1 MESERIKILAVDDNQ
16 DNLIILKA
24 LIKEAFPDAI
34 TLTALTGAKGIE
46 LAIVNYPDV
55 ILLDVVMPGMDGFKV
70 CKILKADTSLRDI
83 PVVFVTAIK
92 GDKEQRIRALE
103 SGAEAFLAKPID
115 ETELI
120 AQIRAMVKIKKANLD
135 KRDEKER
142 LRKLVSMRTLE
153 LEKELNDR
161 KKIESALRESEE
173 KYRTMLN
180 ASPDGIV
187 LIDLKGWIREVSVIG
202 IELFGANAREEL
214 VGRHVFD
221 FVNSNDKNQ
230 IKEIAKITIAEGL
243 AQNIE
248 VKLKKIDQSYFLSEI
263 SSTLIQKSDG
273 TPLSFMIVIRDI
285 SQRNKIQAMQIHA
298 DRMANLGQMAAG
310 MAHEIN
316 QPLNI
321 ISMVMDKILFEADKT
336 QNIDIAYLKSKS
348 NKIFENI
355 TRMRDIIDHIRVF
368 SRSNVDYIP
377 TYFNVNST
385 IEKAVTMIKEQFKH
399 LDINLILDFQEQIPQ
414 LLGNSHQFEQ
424 VLINLL
430 INAKDALIEKKC
442 YQDDFNNMEIVIRTY
457 HDKKYLILTVA
468 DNGIGI
474 TKHDLNNIMLPFYS
488 TKEEGKGTGLGLSIC
503 YQIIQN
509 MGGTIEI
516 SSARLSHTTI
526 KLIFDLNKLK

>member
-1 MESERIKILAVDDNQ
+1 MESEWIKVLAIDDNQ

-24 LIKEAFPDAI
+24 LIKEAFPYAT

-46 LAIVNYPDV
+46 LAMANDPDV

-70 CKILKADTSLRDI
+70 CRILKADRSLSDI

-142 LRKLVSMRTLE
+142 LRKLVSMRTIE

-187 LIDLKGWIREVSVIG
+187 LIDLKGWVREVSVIG
-202 IELFGANAREEL
+202 IELFGANKRDDL
-214 VGRHVFD
+214 VGKHVFD
-221 FVNSNDKNQ
+221 FADSNDKNQ
-230 IKEIAKITIAEGL
+230 MIQIAKHTIAEGL

-248 VKLKKIDQSYFLSEI
+248 LKLKKIDQSLFLSEI
-263 SSTLIQKSDG
+263 SSTLIQKSNG
-273 TPLSFMIVIRDI
+273 TPLSFMIVLRDI

-316 QPLNI
+316 QPLNT

-336 QNIDIAYLKSKS
+336 NTIDIQYLKNKS

-368 SRSNVDYIP
+368 SRTNVDYIP
-377 TYFNVNST
+377 TNFNVNAT

-399 LDINLILDFQEQIPQ
+399 LDIQLIFDFQEQIPP

-424 VLINLL
+424 VIINLL
-430 INAKDALIEKKC
+430 VNAKDALIEKKGIR
-442 YQDDFNNMEIVIRTY
+442 DDFNNMEIKIKTY
-457 HDKKYLILTVA
+457 LDKKLLIVTVA
-468 DNGIGI
+468 DNGTGI
-474 TKHDLNNIMLPFYS
+474 TKKDLNSIMLPFYS

-503 YQIIQN
+503 YQIVQN

-516 SSARLSHTTI
+516 ASTRLSHTII
-526 KLIFDLNKLK
+526 KLIFDLNNVK